1 MPEIPESLQDI
12 TMAGAGVYSLA
23 TRGAEDVINKSIPL
37 VIDALNSISILEDQ
51 SDFTFTD
58 MGTAD
63 GGTSLKLV
71 EKLMHSIR
79 KKKPQID
86 INIVY
91 VDQPK
96 NDFNSLVKTVLGLG
110 HFPSYLETLENVY
123 PFFSA
128 NSFYKQILPDNSLDF
143 GFSATAMHWLSK
155 KPCDIS
161 HHVHMVGAEGDEY
174 IAFSEQGKKA
184 WETILLQRARELIA
198 GGQLVFLN
206 FCRD

>member
-1 MPEIPESLQDI
+1 MPGIPESLQNI
-12 TMAGAGVYSLA
+12 TMAGGGVYSLA

-37 VIDALNSISILEDQ
+37 AIDALNSISILEDQ

-71 EKLMHSIR
+71 EELMHSIR

-96 NDFNSLVKTVLGLG
+96 NDFNSLVPV
-110 HFPSYLETLENVY
+110 SYTHLTL
-123 PFFSA
+123 P
-128 NSFYKQILPDNSLDF
+128 
-143 GFSATAMHWLSK
+143 
-155 KPCDIS
+155 
-161 HHVHMVGAEGDEY
+161 
-174 IAFSEQGKKA
+174 
-184 WETILLQRARELIA
+184 TIYS
-198 GGQLVFLN
+198 V
-206 FCRD
+206 

>member
-1 MPEIPESLQDI
+1 MPGKPESLQNI
-12 TMAGAGVYSLA
+12 TMAGGGVYSLA

-37 VIDALNSISILEDQ
+37 VIDALNSMSIPEDQ

-71 EKLMHSIR
+71 EKLIHSIR

-96 NDFNSLVKTVLGLG
+96 NDFNSLVQTAV
-110 HFPSYLETLENVY
+110 SYTHLTL
-123 PFFSA
+123 P
-128 NSFYKQILPDNSLDF
+128 
-143 GFSATAMHWLSK
+143 
-155 KPCDIS
+155 
-161 HHVHMVGAEGDEY
+161 
-174 IAFSEQGKKA
+174 
-184 WETILLQRARELIA
+184 TILR
-198 GGQLVFLN
+198 V
-206 FCRD
+206 